1 MKNDNTKEKRKQ
13 TLPLLYYINK
23 TLLCKQFIYNNLYQ
37 IAVCVL
43 KMAGAL
49 GFEPRLPPSEGY
61 NGFLTTPYF
70 YGRVSVVVWT
80 ISSPYLTTQVR
91 AVQSLHIYRFFLN
104 LIQLVIIFY
113 CDR

>member
-1 MKNDNTKEKRKQ
+1 MKNDNTKEKRMQ

-23 TLLCKQFIYNNLYQ
+23 TPFYKLFSIKNLYQ

-91 AVQSLHIYRFFLN
+91 AVQSLHIYRFLN

-113 CDR
+113 CVH

>member
-1 MKNDNTKEKRKQ
+1 MKNDNTKEKRMQ

-23 TLLCKQFIYNNLYQ
+23 TLLCKQFFYNNLYK

-61 NGFLTTPYF
+61 NGFRDRCSAVELCPIEGKRGGY
-70 YGRVSVVVWT
+70 
-80 ISSPYLTTQVR
+80 ISSR
-91 AVQSLHIYRFFLN
+91 HKS
-104 LIQLVIIFY
+104 
-113 CDR
+113 

>member
-1 MKNDNTKEKRKQ
+1 MKNDNTKEKRMQ

-23 TLLCKQFIYNNLYQ
+23 TPFYKLFSIKNLYQ

-61 NGFLTTPYF
+61 NGFRDRCSAIELCPDIRKKSGAASTAPTRVRWIFLCFNGGEYF
-70 YGRVSVVVWT
+70 HKHH
-80 ISSPYLTTQVR
+80 PPF
-91 AVQSLHIYRFFLN
+91 SLL
-104 LIQLVIIFY
+104 
-113 CDR
+113 

>member
-1 MKNDNTKEKRKQ
+1 MKNDNTKEKRMQ

-23 TLLCKQFIYNNLYQ
+23 TPFYKPFSIKNLYQ

-61 NGFLTTPYF
+61 NGF
-70 YGRVSVVVWT
+70 RDRCS
-80 ISSPYLTTQVR
+80 
-91 AVQSLHIYRFFLN
+91 AVELCPNEGKR
-104 LIQLVIIFY
+104 
-113 CDR
+113 RRPR

>member
-23 TLLCKQFIYNNLYQ
+23 TPFYKLFSIKNLYQ

-61 NGFLTTPYF
+61 NGFRDRCSAVELCPNEGKRGGY
-70 YGRVSVVVWT
+70 VS
-80 ISSPYLTTQVR
+80 SRHKS
-91 AVQSLHIYRFFLN
+91 
-104 LIQLVIIFY
+104 
-113 CDR
+113 